1 MKYLFRKSNI
11 FFWILIL
18 LSFIVGTILRC
29 YLISSQ
35 IIIDDEWHGIN
46 YVIGKSLFYVFTNHG
61 LGANSIPMNI
71 YRWCL
76 LNTIGW
82 SELSL
87 RAPIIISGVLSL
99 IVFPVFVAKM
109 FNRRTTIISSFLFA
123 MSPVLV
129 FYSRMSR
136 PYGIVV
142 VLSFVSFFSLLF
154 WINSGKNR
162 FAFLYIFTA
171 VLSIYFHLYALV
183 LVLTPLGIV
192 FILKIIQRYSN
203 HNQISVLIMPNATS
217 LFGAGVT
224 IFSLLCV
231 LILPAHIQ
239 NLWWLHRLGYDRM
252 NFETILNYV
261 SIISG
266 TSNNILIVLFLLMFL
281 TGLLTAFRRKTVFAI
296 SIIVIIAVYFIVMSL
311 SHQEGSHAAI
321 QAVRYSISIIP
332 FVLILV
338 AFGLDRILCYFN
350 PFIETS
356 KIGLILIFL
365 IPSAILL
372 NLFTFGPLL
381 ATYQFPNN
389 FTNHSAFQDSYK
401 SHIWTYSRSRDLTPG
416 YLMKKE
422 DISKFYFL
430 LSKQSGVH
438 TIIEYPMLMG
448 DPVNLYYYCQHFHK
462 KNILVGYSP
471 NLIIPKRTQDYILGQ
486 YSVDY
491 VMSRLPDL
499 KKVKFKNMVDM
510 DNIDAIKSS
519 KAAYIILHKH
529 LISEMFPYLKIE
541 KVQANNAAVIYYSQT
556 YRKYFGNPIFE
567 DKNIIVF
574 RI

>member
-1 MKYLFRKSNI
+1 MKYFYRKSGI
-11 FFWILIL
+11 YFWILIL

-35 IIIDDEWHGIN
+35 ILIDDEWHGIN
-46 YVIGKSLFYVFTNHG
+46 YVIGKSFLYIFTNHG

-71 YRWCL
+71 YKWCL

-87 RAPIIISGVLSL
+87 RMPIIISGVLSL
-99 IVFPVFVAKM
+99 ILFPVFVAKL
-109 FNRRTTIISSFLFA
+109 FNRRTTVIFSFFLA
-123 MSPVLV
+123 ISPVLV

-142 VLSFVSFFSLLF
+142 LLSFVSFFSLLF
-154 WINSGKNR
+154 WVNSGKHR

-192 FILKIIQRYSN
+192 FIFKIIQRYSN

-217 LFGAGVT
+217 LFGAGFT

-252 NFETILNYV
+252 NFETIVNYA
-261 SIISG
+261 SILSG
-266 TSNNILIVLFLLMFL
+266 TSNNILITIFLLMFL
-281 TGLLTAFRRKTVFAI
+281 IGLLTAFREKTIFAI
-296 SIIVIIAVYFIVMSL
+296 SIIVIIAVYFFLMSL
-311 SHQEGSHAAI
+311 SRQEGSHAAI
-321 QAVRYSISIIP
+321 QAIRYSISIIP
-332 FVLILV
+332 FILVLV

-350 PFIETS
+350 PLIETS
-356 KIGLILIFL
+356 RIGLILIYL
-365 IPSAILL
+365 IPSALL
-372 NLFTFGPLL
+372 INLFTFGPLL
-381 ATYQFPNN
+381 STYQSPNN
-389 FTNHSAFQDSYK
+389 FTNHSAFQDSYN
-401 SHIWTYSRSRDLTPG
+401 SHVWTYSRHRDLSPG

-422 DISKFYFL
+422 NISKFYFS
-430 LSKQSGVH
+430 LSKQSGIH
-438 TIIEYPMLMG
+438 KIIEYPMLMG
-448 DPVNLYYYCQHFHK
+448 DNFNLHYYYQHFHK
-462 KNILVGYSP
+462 KNILVGFSP
-471 NLIIPKRTQDYILGQ
+471 NLIIPERTQDYIKGG
-486 YSVDY
+486 YPVDY
-491 VMSRLPDL
+491 VMSRMPDL

-510 DNIDAIKSS
+510 DNIEAIKSS

-529 LISEMFPYLKIE
+529 FISEMFPYFKIK
-541 KVQANNAAVIYYSQT
+541 KVQENEAVLYYSQT

-567 DKNIIVF
+567 DKNLIVF
-574 RI
+574 KI